1 VQNYSSVGF
10 LAGTLFKWDGALM
23 KNCLN
28 PAGKWQAMRNI
39 LCAAALVLV
48 TGYVSAQE
56 KLALNPAH
64 PDTYVVQRGD
74 TLWDISG
81 RFLQEPW
88 YWPEI
93 WQVNPQVEN
102 PHLIFPGD
110 VLNLVYVDGQPRV
123 QLTRGPIA
131 PTGTERL
138 SPSIY
143 TSDLDSAITS
153 IPASAIQPFLNGG
166 MIMPKKEI
174 EKLPYVVALR
184 DHMVG
189 GTGQDVYVM
198 DLPESVALGSK
209 YFVVRMAD
217 ELRDPDTRK
226 VLGYEVVFIGKAELR
241 QQGTPGRRGTP
252 ATMFLTDTNREVNR
266 GDRILEADLN
276 LPMNYFPSAPEE
288 EIAGQ
293 IISVVDG
300 ISRIGQFNM
309 VIINRGTDHGL
320 TEGNVL
326 AVWRK
331 GNTVNDN
338 INNRRGQDYS
348 SRSKSS
354 LTGRN
359 VTLPDTFAGNLMV
372 IKAYDD
378 VSYALVMQA
387 VSEMR
392 VLDRVANP

>member
-1 VQNYSSVGF
+1 
-10 LAGTLFKWDGALM
+10 M

-28 PAGKWQAMRNI
+28 PAGKWQAMRNL
-39 LCAAALVLV
+39 LCAAALVFM

-56 KLALNPAH
+56 KLALNPTH

-74 TLWDISG
+74 TLWDISA

-110 VLNLVYVDGQPRV
+110 VLNLVYVDGHPRV

-138 SPSIY
+138 SPSIR
-143 TSDLDSAITS
+143 TTDLNNAITS
-153 IPASAIQPFLNGG
+153 IPASTIQPFLDGG
-166 MIMPKKEI
+166 MIMPRKEV

-189 GTGQDVYVM
+189 GAGQDVYVL
-198 DLPESVALGSK
+198 DLPETTPLGDK
-209 YFVVRMAD
+209 FFVVRMGD

-226 VLGYEVVFIGKAELR
+226 VLGNEVTFIAKTELR
-241 QQGTPGRRGTP
+241 QQGTSGKHGTP

-276 LPMNYFPSAPEE
+276 LPMNYFPSAPGQEVS
-288 EIAGQ
+288 GQ

-309 VIINRGTDHGL
+309 VIINRGSDHGL
-320 TEGNVL
+320 KEGNVL
-326 AVWRK
+326 AVWQK
-331 GNTVNDN
+331 GNTVNNN
-338 INNRRGQDYS
+338 INTRRGQDYS
-348 SRSKSS
+348 SRSQFSRS
-354 LTGRN
+354 GRK

-378 VSYALVMQA
+378 VSYALVMRA